1 VRLANA
7 DAHSAIRLDSI
18 GRNVAYLYAAKGDAR
33 AALTRAVSD
42 AIIAIEELR
51 SGLEQ
56 AEQAV
61 SFGFVRGEFASRSL

>member
-1 VRLANA
+1 MNTLLQPLEA
-7 DAHSAIRLDSI
+7 DDAQAIAD
-18 GRNVAYLYAAKGDAR
+18 AYLYAAKGDAR
-33 AALTRAVSD
+33 AALTRAVCD
-42 AIIAIEELR
+42 AITAIEELR